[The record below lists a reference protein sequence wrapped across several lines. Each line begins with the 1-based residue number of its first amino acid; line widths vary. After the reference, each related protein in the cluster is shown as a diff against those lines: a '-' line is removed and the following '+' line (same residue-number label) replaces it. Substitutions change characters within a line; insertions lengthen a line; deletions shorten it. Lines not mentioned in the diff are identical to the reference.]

1 MDKQQCTSC
10 HLIITATVS
19 VMSPA
24 ETPTAEAKAMTFKR
38 PANGRIT
45 RVISVTRGGKKGD
58 EMMEYRSA
66 AS

>member
-1 MDKQQCTSC
+1 
-10 HLIITATVS
+10 
-19 VMSPA
+19 MSPA